1 MAISPLS
8 LPKTGTDVYKR
19 QVMNTDPELFDK
31 LGIEEKDGKLIVPV
45 THIIPAYLMGSG
57 LGSATLMSG
66 DYDITTQDKEAVK
79 ELGLDTLRFGDIV
92 YIQDNDGHNGAHYLK
107 GSGSVGVIV
116 HSDSFTSGHGPGAV
130 SYTHLDVYK
139 RQALLHNSQPS

>member
-1 MAISPLS
+1 
-8 LPKTGTDVYKR
+8 
-19 QVMNTDPELFDK
+19 MNTDPELFDK

-57 LGSATLMSG
+57 LGSSTLMSG

-116 HSDSFTSGHGPGAV
+116 HSDSFTSGHGPGVCVMLTCKKDTLKPKICKDANIAN
-130 SYTHLDVYK
+130 Y
-139 RQALLHNSQPS
+139 LLK